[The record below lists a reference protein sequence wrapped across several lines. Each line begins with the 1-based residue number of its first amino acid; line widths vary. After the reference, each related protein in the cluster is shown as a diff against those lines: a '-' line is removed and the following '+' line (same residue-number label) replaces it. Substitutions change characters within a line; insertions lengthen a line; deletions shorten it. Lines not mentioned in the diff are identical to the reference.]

1 MSLPLA
7 PPTKMAL
14 HHPHHHEND
23 EPLSSAGNDQDEDDL
38 PAAAALADILQDTNT
53 KWSEDIRAALQAVGR
68 ESNVDREGTKIVG
81 AMINAGMLS
90 TPIIPRRGRRRGGG
104 GPFED
109 DERTASTHRKENHNG
124 QGGLDDIKSPGEEQ
138 DTNSCIEMALPA
150 SMTQH
155 KGRHT
160 LRSFTSRGPSAS
172 FKSKLKFVIE
182 DEVDFNDKLITRLSG
197 DANDDYNNKSMSDFS
212 ASINMMDFGVSSR
225 RNSLFSLDASES
237 SVDSITSSCVD
248 SDGFLPWRRHGSRD
262 DASSSS
268 SLYTHLPRGS
278 NSDGALNK
286 SSLSSNR
293 SDASLSNLVD
303 SSGFLGWGESVR
315 HSGFAGEEKGCGKRD
330 DDVADGPFQGD
341 SGETWRIEDYEG
353 NNDYVK
359 RPGPGRM
366 SFANVRL
373 TFGPAAKP
381 RRPTVSAPG
390 DDSIKNILLKGCRP
404 TANKPMLSSAGNR
417 AREYTGASV
426 GAFDA
431 STGQKPAIRSL
442 FGISGKASRGPSSSS
457 EHEDK
462 YYSRPSIHLNREDG
476 VDIGELR
483 RELELAMKESRRSTM

>member
-23 EPLSSAGNDQDEDDL
+23 EPSSSAGNDQDEDDL

-53 KWSEDIRAALQAVGR
+53 KWSEDIRAALQAVDR

-104 GPFED
+104 GPSDD

-197 DANDDYNNKSMSDFS
+197 DANDDNNNKSMSDFS
-212 ASINMMDFGVSSR
+212 ASVNMMDFGVSSR

-315 HSGFAGEEKGCGKRD
+315 HSGFAGDEKGYGKRD
-330 DDVADGPFQGD
+330 DDVADGPSQGVSD
-341 SGETWRIEDYEG
+341 EIWRIEDYEG
-353 NNDYVK
+353 SNDHAK
-359 RPGPGRM
+359 RPGPIHTP
-366 SFANVRL
+366 FAKIRLL
-373 TFGPAAKP
+373 TFLMPGAKSQ
-381 RRPTVSAPG
+381 RPTPVDAPG
-390 DDSIKNILLKGCRP
+390 DKSIKNILLKQERRS
-404 TANKPMLSSAGNR
+404 TSNEAMLTSAKNR
-417 AREYTGASV
+417 ARENAGASSDSNRRKS
-426 GAFDA
+426 AFAPLFRKSRKDSDV
-431 STGQKPAIRSL
+431 ST
-442 FGISGKASRGPSSSS
+442 SSD
-457 EHEDK
+457 E
-462 YYSRPSIHLNREDG
+462 YYSGPSIHLNREDG

-483 RELELAMKESRRSTM
+483 RELTLAMRDLRNSPV